1 MPLAAAQE
9 RSQTYH
15 IKHGSLIPQS
25 KSLNPSALKIT
36 VMGHICDGSG
46 HNNQILKHHF
56 MSHAII
62 TQSKTMPNLTEILGN
77 YFSSTWTFLAPGL
90 F

>member
-15 IKHGSLIPQS
+15 IKHGSLILQS
-25 KSLNPSALKIT
+25 QCKNPSAFRIT

-46 HNNQILKHHF
+46 HYIQILKHLF

-62 TQSKTMPNLTEILGN
+62 VRSKTMLNLTEILE
-77 YFSSTWTFLAPGL
+77 Y
-90 F
+90 